1 MFKITQN
8 EADALRENNMG
19 RFITITNKTHG
30 SKAKTYYMVED
41 RRARDFIDLY
51 RKERNRT

>member
-41 RRARDFIDLY
+41 KRARDFIDLY
-51 RKERNRT
+51 RKERNCT